1 MVGGGVAAAL
11 LAIQIASRTNEQE
24 QQEETQ
30 YRPYEMPCNS
40 LTGTVSTCMTAQPF
54 VSLTGGKYER

>member
-11 LAIQIASRTNEQE
+11 LAIQIANRSHGINEE
-24 QQEETQ
+24 PQEEIQ
-30 YRPYEMPCNS
+30 YRPYEMPHNS

-54 VSLTGGKYER
+54 VTGYHG

>member
-1 MVGGGVAAAL
+1 MVGGGAAAAL
-11 LAIQIASRTNEQE
+11 LAIQIASRHEE

-30 YRPYEMPCNS
+30 YRPYEMPHNS

-54 VSLTGGKYER
+54 IPMTGYHG